1 MIPARMSLM
10 PEPALSRRAVL
21 LGLGSLALG
30 LTRPARRAAATTLA
44 PRTFDYRVDIS
55 MLFNLVRYSVGG
67 SMVEE
72 VDTQAGRY
80 RVLITGSGT
89 GVTSRI
95 EARGLIDGGR
105 YRPLELKS
113 AHSFVGRPSS
123 LSITYDYDR
132 GLVDYHAV
140 GHTLLSGRR
149 RQVDDVVVL
158 PPDRPVDDAVSAG
171 LNFAAGRLEQDP
183 DGAYRMTVLRR
194 SRPRGEGP
202 DDVSPGAYRVEVV
215 PVRFQVSPDPG
226 TGKLIARIDMSGWSS
241 WARADQPARLVFTA
255 ERRLESIESRLI
267 WGSTVRM
274 RLS

>member
-1 MIPARMSLM
+1 MSAPAI
-10 PEPALSRRAVL
+10 SRRGVL
-21 LGLGSLALG
+21 LGLGSLVLG
-30 LTRPARRAAATTLA
+30 STLPFRHAAATPPA
-44 PRTFDYRVDIS
+44 ARTFDYRVDIS
-55 MLFNLVRYSVGG
+55 MLYALLRYSVGG

-72 VDTQAGRY
+72 IDAGAGRY

-89 GVTSRI
+89 GVTTRI
-95 EARGLIDGGR
+95 EARGLIDHGR

-113 AHSFVGRPSS
+113 AHSFLGRPSS
-123 LSITYDYDR
+123 LSISYDYAR

-149 RQVDDVVVL
+149 RQVDDVVAL
-158 PPDRPVDDAVSAG
+158 PPGRPVDDAVSAG

-202 DDVSPGAYRVEVV
+202 DEVTPGAYRVEIV
-215 PVRFQVSPDPG
+215 PVRFQIEPDSS
-226 TGKLIARIDMSGWSS
+226 TGKLIARVDMSGWSS
-241 WARADQPARLVFTA
+241 WARADQPARLVFSP
-255 ERRLESIESRLI
+255 ERRLESIESHLI
-267 WGSTVRM
+267 WGSAVRM

>member
-1 MIPARMSLM
+1 MSLVS
-10 PEPALSRRAVL
+10 EPALSRRAVL

-30 LTRPARRAAATTLA
+30 LSLPTRRAAGAALT

-55 MLFNLVRYSVGG
+55 MLFSLLRYSVGG

-72 VDTQAGRY
+72 VDAPAGRY

-95 EARGLIDGGR
+95 EARGLIDSGR

-113 AHSFVGRPSS
+113 AHSFVGRLSS
-123 LSITYDYDR
+123 LSITYDYAR

-149 RQVDDVVVL
+149 RQVDDMVAL
-158 PPDRPVDDAVSAG
+158 PPDQPVDDAVSAG
-171 LNFAAGRLEQDP
+171 LNFAAGRLEQGP
-183 DGAYRMTVLRR
+183 DGAYRMSVLRR
-194 SRPRGEGP
+194 TRPRGEGP
-202 DDVSPGAYRVEVV
+202 DDVTPGAYRVEVV
-215 PVRFQVSPDPG
+215 PVRFQVEPDPG
-226 TGKLIARIDMSGWSS
+226 SGKLIAQMDMSGWSS
-241 WARADQPARLVFTA
+241 WARADQPARLVFTP

-267 WGSTVRM
+267 WGSEVRM

>member
-1 MIPARMSLM
+1 V
-10 PEPALSRRAVL
+10 EPTFSRRAVL
-21 LGLGSLALG
+21 LGLSSLALG
-30 LTRPARRAAATTLA
+30 LALPTRRAAANPA
-44 PRTFDYRVDIS
+44 ASRSFDYRVDIT
-55 MLFNLVRYSVGG
+55 MLFDVLRFSVAG

-72 VDTQAGRY
+72 VDAGARRY
-80 RVLITGSGT
+80 HVLITGSGT
-89 GVTSRI
+89 GVTTRI
-95 EARGLIDGGR
+95 EARGLIDNDR

-123 LSITYDYDR
+123 LLITYDYER

-183 DGAYRMTVLRR
+183 DGAYRMAVLRR
-194 SRPRGEGP
+194 SRPSSEGP
-202 DDVSPGAYRVEVV
+202 DDVTPGAYRVEVV
-215 PVRFQVSPDPG
+215 PVRFRVEPDA
-226 TGKLIARIDMSGWSS
+226 TGKLIARLDMSGWSS
-241 WARADQPARLVFTA
+241 WARADQPARLVFTP

-267 WGSTVRM
+267 WGSAVRM

>member
-1 MIPARMSLM
+1 MS
-10 PEPALSRRAVL
+10 EPILSRRAAL
-21 LGLGSLALG
+21 LGLGSLVLG
-30 LTRPARRAAATTLA
+30 LAHPTRRAAATPAAT
-44 PRTFDYRVDIS
+44 RTFDYRVDIS
-55 MLFNLVRYSVGG
+55 MLFDLLRYFVGG
-67 SMVEE
+67 TMVEE
-72 VDTQAGRY
+72 VDAHAGHY
-80 RVLITGSGT
+80 RVLISGSGA
-89 GVTSRI
+89 GVSTRI
-95 EARGLIDGGR
+95 EARGLIDNGR

-123 LSITYDYDR
+123 LSITYDYSR

-158 PPDRPVDDAVSAG
+158 PPGQPVDDAVSAA
-171 LNFAAGRLEQDP
+171 LNFAAGRLEKDP
-183 DGAYRMTVLRR
+183 DGAYRMAVLRR

-202 DDVSPGAYRVEVV
+202 DDVTPGAYRVEVV
-215 PVRFQVSPDPG
+215 PVRFQVAPDPG
-226 TGKLIARIDMSGWSS
+226 TGKLIARIDMTGWSS

-267 WGSTVRM
+267 WGSAVRM

>member
-1 MIPARMSLM
+1 MSKR
-10 PEPALSRRAVL
+10 ALCRRAVL
-21 LGLGSLALG
+21 LGLGALVLDLSLP
-30 LTRPARRAAATTLA
+30 RRRAAATPPA
-44 PRTFDYRVDIS
+44 ARTFDYRVDIS
-55 MLFNLVRYSVGG
+55 MLYALLRYSVGG

-72 VDTQAGRY
+72 VDTSAGRY

-89 GVTSRI
+89 GVSTRI
-95 EARGLIDGGR
+95 EARGLIDDGR

-113 AHSFVGRPSS
+113 AHSFLGRPSS
-123 LSITYDYDR
+123 LSISYDYAR

-158 PPDRPVDDAVSAG
+158 PADQPVDDAVSAG
-171 LNFAAGRLEQDP
+171 LNFAAQRLEQDP

-202 DDVSPGAYRVEVV
+202 DDVTPGAYRVEIV
-215 PVRFQVSPDPG
+215 PVRFQVEPDPG
-226 TGKLIARIDMSGWSS
+226 TGKLIARLDVSGWSS
-241 WARADQPARLVFTA
+241 WARADQPARLVFTP
-255 ERRLESIESRLI
+255 ERRLESIESHLM
-267 WGSTVRM
+267 WGSAVRM